1 MRAVQDGPDPRTEM
15 LSVVAG
21 VREYLRLQRDFGLRE
36 VPRLEASSRTDES
49 KASQLDRF
57 HDTIRDCRRCRL
69 CEARSRVVCGDG
81 SPDADVM
88 FVGEAPGR
96 EEDVQGIPF
105 VGAAGDLLNRMI
117 ASIGL
122 SREAVY
128 IANVVKCRPPQN
140 RDPEPDEVA
149 SCEAYLARQI
159 EIVEP
164 DVICTLGR
172 FAAQC
177 LLKTTE
183 SLGRLRGKV
192 AAYEGIKLIPTYHP
206 AALLRNPQW
215 KRPAWDDLRRLRKE
229 YDGVEV

>member
-1 MRAVQDGPDPRTEM
+1 MQDGHDPRAEL

-21 VREYLRLQRDFGLRE
+21 VREYLQQQWDFGLRE
-36 VPRLEASSRTDES
+36 VPRFESSGPSGDS
-49 KASQLDRF
+49 KGSQLDRF
-57 HDTIRDCRRCRL
+57 HDSIRDCRRCRL
-69 CEARSRVVCGDG
+69 CEARRQVVCGDG
-81 SPDADVM
+81 NPDADVM

-96 EEDVQGIPF
+96 EEDIQGVPF
-105 VGAAGDLLNRMI
+105 VGAAGDLLNRMM
-117 ASIGL
+117 ASVGL

-128 IANVVKCRPPQN
+128 VANVVKCRPPQN

-164 DVICTLGR
+164 DLICTLGR

-183 SLGRLRGKV
+183 SLARLRVKV
-192 AAYEGIKLIPTYHP
+192 GAYGGIRLIPTYHP

-215 KRPAWDDLRRLRKE
+215 KRAAWDDLRRLRKAF
-229 YDGVEV
+229 DGTDG

>member
-1 MRAVQDGPDPRTEM
+1 MQDKNDPRTEM

-21 VREYLRLQRDFGLRE
+21 VRAYLQQQRDFGLRE
-36 VPRLEASSRTDES
+36 VPRLAGSFSARDA
-49 KASQLDRF
+49 KGSQLDRF

-69 CEARSRVVCGDG
+69 CESRRKIVCCDG

-88 FVGEAPGR
+88 FVGEAPGS
-96 EEDVQGIPF
+96 EEDIQGIPF

-159 EIVEP
+159 EIS
-164 DVICTLGR
+164 T
-172 FAAQC
+172 
-177 LLKTTE
+177 
-183 SLGRLRGKV
+183 
-192 AAYEGIKLIPTYHP
+192 
-206 AALLRNPQW
+206 
-215 KRPAWDDLRRLRKE
+215 
-229 YDGVEV
+229 